1 TFPHQIDLT
10 GIHGNGLLCGVA
22 QAGVLVGITL
32 GQFVG
37 DNGSSG
43 SDFVGGKA
51 GIGQKALN
59 LGGIALKSAVQCG
72 QIVVA
77 GSKPDGPHPISAGTS
92 RSASPFTDTTRSYSL
107 MRTALVP
114 SSQPAVVRPM
124 QISKPR

>member
-1 TFPHQIDLT
+1 
-10 GIHGNGLLCGVA
+10 
-22 QAGVLVGITL
+22 LVGITL

-43 SDFVGGKA
+43 GNFIGTEA

-77 GSKPDGPHPISAGTS
+77 GSKPDGPHRDIGRYFALGQAFYRYHALIFFNAYGAGSQQPTGCSKTS
-92 RSASPFTDTTRSYSL
+92 TD
-107 MRTALVP
+107 
-114 SSQPAVVRPM
+114 Q
-124 QISKPR
+124 